1 MDAFLAS
8 FLLRLSL
15 SVWLPVVAPAP
26 APALLDVELSEEAF
40 GRSGALRAAFV
51 LPGEAVPFDVRWPET
66 RPADAWY
73 RWIPTEGDPTPS
85 RPFGGTDPL
94 VAPDRAGTWTL
105 EVGSTASTRAFDD
118 LTLFVLVPA
127 SEQRGGLLYG
137 YRIGEYP
144 SANGRYAPPQAYI
157 RVTPETQHIQIS
169 EHFRLREF
177 LTHDQANVWPKFAVV
192 DPLLLDKLELVM
204 DELESSGVP
213 ARHMIVMS
221 GFRTPQY
228 NRKGLSQGRAELS
241 RHQYGDAADVWV
253 DNDGDWYIDDLNRDG
268 RKNLRDARV
277 LLEAVER
284 VERAHPELIGG
295 AGLYDD
301 NGAHGPFVHIDV
313 RGRRARW

>member
-1 MDAFLAS
+1 MDAAIAS

-15 SVWLPVVAPAP
+15 AAWLPLSGALAGNAPLDLELAGE
-26 APALLDVELSEEAF
+26 AL
-40 GRSGALRAAFV
+40 GRSGSLQAVLA
-51 LPGEAVPFDVRWPET
+51 LPGAEVALVPQWSEP

-73 RWIPTEGDPTPS
+73 RWLPADGTPAVARS
-85 RPFGGTDPL
+85 FGAVTSI
-94 VAPDRAGTWTL
+94 VAPQRPGSYTL
-105 EVGSTASTRAFDD
+105 EVGTAAGTQAFPD

-127 SEQRGGLLYG
+127 TEQRDGRLRG
-137 YRIGEYP
+137 YRIGSYP
-144 SANGRYAPPQAYI
+144 SAVGRYAPPAGYI
-157 RVTPETQHIQIS
+157 EVTPETQHRKVS

-177 LTHDQANVWPKFAVV
+177 LTHDQADTWPKFAVV

-204 DELESSGVP
+204 DELENSGVP

-228 NRKGLSQGRAELS
+228 NRQGLSQGRAELS

-268 RKNLRDARV
+268 RRDIRDARV
-277 LLEAVER
+277 ILEAVER
-284 VERAHPELIGG
+284 VERRYPELVGG
-295 AGLYDD
+295 AGVYTD
-301 NGAHGPFVHIDV
+301 NGVHGPFVHIDV